1 MGTFHNGKG
10 ELHGITVVVE
20 TKGAL
25 VYIGRCWEIDDK
37 RIVLVDADE
46 HEDGQ
51 AGRSNQEFI
60 RRAAKFGVWSRLDRM
75 SLPLSFVASVTP
87 LGEIETD

>member
-10 ELHGITVVVE
+10 ELHGITVVVD
-20 TKGAL
+20 THGAL
-25 VYIGRCWEIDDK
+25 VYIGRCWEMDDE

-51 AGRSNQEFI
+51 GGRSKEEFI
-60 RRAAKFGVWSRLDRM
+60 RRAAKFGVWKKLDRM
-75 SLPLSFVASVTP
+75 SLPLSYVASVTP
-87 LGEIETD
+87 LGEIESD